1 MNTQRTEL
9 YELWNRAESTLSRKH
24 LVVVCNAKGAVQEAE
39 NHGGFQFDTE
49 YFSDDEFEQ
58 VVSMFSGVGIPADYF
73 TYEDEFF
80 RYVLS
85 KTSTNLL
92 VYNAAQ
98 SGTGAGRKAL
108 IPAFCNLHNIPCTGS
123 NPYVVALCR
132 HKYHVNR
139 ILKSEGI
146 PVPQTHIYSDGWM
159 MDRHPID
166 GTEILIKPIY
176 ESASIGIDDTSI
188 QNYTAAIDK
197 MIDLRSMEHQQ
208 PIIAQEFIHGYE
220 VEVPMVRVQNH
231 VFQLPAVGIAVNG
244 KQFLDNEI
252 LNYERIY
259 FDRYEF
265 YNFSEHSV
273 VLQKAVCDCAA
284 NVANILGMEGLCRVD
299 FRVKQDGSFFVTD
312 VSTNPHF
319 VAHSSV
325 HFAFQHLGM
334 ASNDIART
342 ILSAALCK
350 R

>member
-1 MNTQRTEL
+1 MNTQKEDFN
-9 YELWNRAESTLSRKH
+9 ELWNRAESTLLRKR
-24 LVVVCNAKGAVQEAE
+24 LIVVCNAKGAVQAVE

-58 VVSMFSGVGIPADYF
+58 VVSMFSGVGISADYF

-85 KTSTNLL
+85 KTPNNLL

-108 IPAFCNLHNIPCTGS
+108 VPAFCNLHNIPCTGS

-159 MDRHPID
+159 MARHPID
-166 GTEILIKPIY
+166 

-197 MIDLRSMEHQQ
+197 MIDLRSTEHQQ

-220 VEVPMVRVQNH
+220 VEVPMVRIQGH

-244 KQFLDNEI
+244 KQFLNDEI

-259 FDRYEF
+259 FDQYEF
-265 YNFSEHSV
+265 YNFSEHNAT
-273 VLQKAVCDCAA
+273 LQKTLCDCAT

-334 ASNDIART
+334 TPNDIART